1 MIDSCKKKSEK
12 VAAYTEQSTANF
24 EKITNITVNNDNL
37 IPQKNK
43 MGVSKIIR
51 KIVKFLTEK
60 MSQIRVLKKSRKIIE
75 QNVSERIDFKG
86 YLNNMIQETNLLTTM
101 LGKSI
106 TRNLMTGTSA
116 QVPLST

>member
-75 QNVSERIDFKG
+75 QNVSKTF
-86 YLNNMIQETNLLTTM
+86 
-101 LGKSI
+101 GKSEQHI
-106 TRNLMTGTSA
+106 PNLTQQYTIRNNTNSH
-116 QVPLST
+116 SS